1 MSGGCITCL
10 VQCAC
15 VFIVVYVLVWFERYG
30 VYFIVLVGLGGG
42 GHACLLVC
50 VLVLVGGGVVWCVG
64 EVVCCS
70 FVFCVAEMMFCVVFW

>member
-30 VYFIVLVGLGGG
+30 VYFIVLVGLGG
-42 GHACLLVC
+42 
-50 VLVLVGGGVVWCVG
+50 VVMRVY
-64 EVVCCS
+64 
-70 FVFCVAEMMFCVVFW
+70 